1 MSDPPVDNAANG
13 SSQAV
18 FVDGKVL
25 LFSVLEDRATAQDQ
39 VASLDDPQSGQW
51 TIVAAPPVSL
61 RSGVGVVAAGSAA
74 IVVGQSNSTN
84 GCNLVHILAYSPS
97 ANSWRELAAGPVAN
111 RADPVTAWTGS
122 ELFVGGGASCDNGVV
137 NGDPKSQASLPNP
150 TTGVWRTASRAPAG
164 FYSSYRY
171 PDIWTGTSIATV
183 TPDGSP
189 LLYNPTTDTWHLGP
203 KINGTHA
210 IAPNQTPIVAIKNTI
225 VVSGGRVTQAGEL
238 CCDPFR
244 GTYTYNIPDGF

>member
-1 MSDPPVDNAANG
+1 MVINGISGNVKSAAFNPVTFTWRTMADPPVDNAANG

-25 LFSVLEDRATAQDQ
+25 LFSVLEDGATAHDQ

-61 RSGVGVVAAGSAA
+61 GSGVGVVAAGSAA

-84 GCNLVHILAYSPS
+84 GCNLLHILAYSPS

-111 RADPVTAWTGS
+111 RAAPVTA
-122 ELFVGGGASCDNGVV
+122 
-137 NGDPKSQASLPNP
+137 
-150 TTGVWRTASRAPAG
+150 
-164 FYSSYRY
+164 
-171 PDIWTGTSIATV
+171 WTGTSIATV

-203 KINGTHA
+203 KIN
-210 IAPNQTPIVAIKNTI
+210 
-225 VVSGGRVTQAGEL
+225 
-238 CCDPFR
+238 
-244 GTYTYNIPDGF
+244 